1 MQGKHIVGTYFSL
14 CSTTR
19 LVFVRQTVIKYQN
32 VTNGQ
37 IQDVLLSIAKNMSL
51 QVGRIEF

>member
-1 MQGKHIVGTYFSL
+1 MQGKRLVGTYFSL

-19 LVFVRQTVIKYQN
+19 LVFDRKINVEYQY

-51 QVGRIEF
+51 LSTV